1 MNLNFNHQR
10 AAFDKLS
17 RLRAGALFMKMGT
30 GKTKVAMD
38 LIKSRQDDF
47 DLVVWIAPA
56 SLLRTENYKREINK
70 WSDGLQR
77 NVAYFTAES
86 VGASDKIYLD
96 LRNLV
101 NNNQVFLVVDES
113 IMFKNGDAK
122 RTKRLI
128 NLGQRA
134 TFRFI
139 LNGTPCTKG
148 LMDLYWQMQF
158 VSPRILNMTESQF
171 AHNFLQYKY
180 SDGEITF
187 GKPWKRWSKP
197 ENEAALVEIIRPYI
211 FDAELEIEPTLTHNA
226 VDCLL
231 SDVEQQEYEYFKN
244 DFLTT
249 HPGQKE
255 FMFLEI
261 AQLFNHQYCLCN
273 DKINKVKSIV
283 NKILERGEKV
293 IIYCHFIDEVN
304 ELKYLW
310 DCEILTGDYK
320 GNIDNFASD
329 KNVLICTYGCGSFGL
344 NLQFANNII
353 FFSQTFNFG
362 HKEQAIARI
371 YRTGQTQDCNVY
383 DCFIKNVGLEKIYK
397 KSLDKKENTYQ
408 NINRLISREKIK
420 EL

>member
-1 MNLNFNHQR
+1 MNFQHQQ

-30 GKTKVAMD
+30 GKTKVALD
-38 LIKSRQDDF
+38 LIKSRQNDF
-47 DLVVWIAPA
+47 DMVVWVAPA
-56 SLLRTENYKREINK
+56 SLLRTKNYRREITK
-70 WSDGLQR
+70 WSDGLTR
-77 NVAYFTAES
+77 DVVYFTAES
-86 VGASDKIYLD
+86 VGASDSLYLK

-101 NNNQVFLVVDES
+101 CNNQVFLVVDES

-128 NLGQRA
+128 DIGQRA

-158 VSPRILNMTESQF
+158 VSPKILNMTEAQF
-171 AHNFLQYKY
+171 ANNFLQYKY

-211 FDAELEIEPTLTHNA
+211 FDAELEIAPILTHTT
-226 VDCLL
+226 VDCAL
-231 SDVEQQEYEYFKN
+231 SDREREEYEDYKS

-249 HPGQKE
+249 HPGQME
-255 FMFLEI
+255 FLFLEI
-261 AQLFNHQYCLCN
+261 AQLFNHQYCLCA
-273 DKINKVKSIV
+273 DKITKVKSIV
-283 NKILERGEKV
+283 DGILGRGEKV
-293 IIYCHFIDEVN
+293 IIYCHFIDEVAH
-304 ELKYLW
+304 LRTLW
-310 DCEILTGDYK
+310 DCVVLTGADK
-320 GNIDNFASD
+320 GNIDAFAAD
-329 KNVLICTYGCGSFGL
+329 KHVLICTYGCGSFGL
-344 NLQFANNII
+344 NLQFANNIV

-383 DCFIKNVGLEKIYK
+383 DCYINNVGLEKVYK
-397 KSLDKKENTYQ
+397 KSLDKKENTYE
-408 NINRLISREKIK
+408 NINRLISRD
-420 EL
+420 ELKDL